1 MAHRSLVGPRAQK
14 EGRGNGT
21 GETAPPSRV
30 NREDYLIYVYVLMY
44 THALGTETVGTVT
57 NHPLACAHEQPLVAP
72 HVSHFRQ
79 VPLRTSVKLPHSLHA
94 SPS

>member
-1 MAHRSLVGPRAQK
+1 MYLRDRAPESSQQ
-14 EGRGNGT
+14 GGLSN
-21 GETAPPSRV
+21 
-30 NREDYLIYVYVLMY
+30 YVYVLMY
-44 THALGTETVGTVT
+44 THALGTESVGAVT
-57 NHPLACAHEQPLVAP
+57 DHLLACVHEQPLVAP